1 VPDAWRPIADAPHG
15 RCLIGRAR
23 PGTADSLQTTIGSE
37 FMATTNALRMVGKS
51 LVPNDISGISVD
63 ELEEWFES
71 LDDVLHRY
79 GPQRLQELLVNLQER
94 AYLRGVT
101 VPFTANTPYVN
112 TIGPDQ
118 QPRYPGNLEIERR
131 IKSII
136 RWNAMAMVSRAN
148 IKYPGVGGHI
158 STFASSATLYEV
170 AFNHFFHARSAD
182 HTGDFVYFQGHA
194 SPGMYARAFVEG
206 RLTEDDLEHFRRESE
221 RPHKGLSSY
230 PHPWLMPGFWQF
242 PTVSMGLGPI
252 TAIYQARFLRYLRNR
267 GVINTDKSRVWCYIG
282 DGEVDEPETL
292 GALTLASREN
302 LDNLT
307 FVVNCNLQR
316 LDGPVRGNGK
326 IIQELEAAF
335 RGAGWNCIKV
345 IWGTDW
351 DPLLADDIDGK
362 LVKRM
367 GEVVDGQYQKYSVET
382 GAYIR
387 EHFFGVSSELL
398 AMAEHL
404 SDEQLQKMRRG
415 GHDPKKVYAA
425 YHAAVTHQ
433 GSPTVIL
440 AKTIKG
446 YGLGEAGEGRNTTHQ
461 EKKLDSDELRAF
473 RSRFSIPMGDDELKD
488 APFYRFPEESEEHK
502 YLVEHRKALGGSLP
516 ARRPTEEQLEVPAL
530 STFEKTLKG
539 SGGREASTT
548 MGFGALLS
556 HLLKDKNIGK
566 RVVPIIPDE
575 ARTFGIEGLF
585 AQCGI
590 YSSKGQLYD
599 PVDAGTIMYYK
610 EAKNGQILEEGINE
624 AGAMSSF
631 VAAGTAYANLGI
643 HMIPFYIYYSMFGF
657 QRVGDL
663 IWLAADARTRGF
675 LIGGTSGRTTLNGE
689 GLQHQD
695 GHSQLIA
702 ATVPTIRA
710 YDPAYAYEVTII
722 IQDGLRRMFHDNEDG
737 FYYISVYNENY
748 AMPEMPA
755 DCADGVLKGLYKLP
769 STDVG
774 DHKQTARPQLFGSG
788 PLLNEVIRAQ
798 SILREKFGIESDVWS
813 ATSYS
818 QLFRDAR
825 SCERWNQ
832 LHPQETSRKSYLEQ
846 VLENVPGPFIA
857 VSDNIRLVAD
867 QIRPWVPGT
876 YVTLGTDGFGRSDTR
891 QALRRHFEV
900 DAEHAAYAAL
910 CALSEQGQFDK
921 KKLAKAIKDLAVD
934 PEKIDP
940 AVA

>member
-1 VPDAWRPIADAPHG
+1 
-15 RCLIGRAR
+15 
-23 PGTADSLQTTIGSE
+23 
-37 FMATTNALRMVGKS
+37 MVGKS
-51 LVPNDISGISVD
+51 LVPNDVSGIAPE

-71 LDDVLHRY
+71 LDDVLIRY
-79 GPQRLQELLVNLQER
+79 GPQRLQELLVHLQER

-101 VPFTANTPYVN
+101 LPFTANTPYVN
-112 TIGPDQ
+112 TISADH
-118 QPRYPGNLEIERR
+118 QPRFPGNVEIERR
-131 IKSII
+131 IKSIV
-136 RWNAMAMVSRAN
+136 RWNAMVMVSRAN
-148 IKYPGVGGHI
+148 HKYSGVGGHI
-158 STFASSATLYEV
+158 STFASSATLYEIGL
-170 AFNHFFHARSAD
+170 NHFFHARTAE
-182 HTGDFVYFQGHA
+182 HTGDFIYFQGHA

-206 RLTEDDLEHFRRESE
+206 RLTEEDLEHFRRESL
-221 RPHKGLSSY
+221 RPHHGLSSY
-230 PHPWLMPGFWQF
+230 PHPWLMPDFWQF

-252 TAIYQARFLRYLRNR
+252 TAIYQARFLRYLRDR
-267 GVINTDKSRVWCYIG
+267 GILDTSKSRVWCFVG
-282 DGEVDEPETL
+282 DGESDEPETL
-292 GALTLASREN
+292 GALTLASREG
-302 LDNLT
+302 LDNLI

-351 DPLLADDIDGK
+351 DPLVAADIDGR

-367 GEVVDGQYQKYSVET
+367 GEVVDGQYQKYSVES

-387 EHFFGVSSELL
+387 EHFFGVSPELL

-415 GHDPKKVYAA
+415 GHDPRKVFAA
-425 YHAAVTHQ
+425 YDAAVNHS

-461 EKKLDSDELRAF
+461 EKKLDADEIRAF
-473 RSRFSIPMGDDELKD
+473 RSRFAIPIGDDDIKD
-488 APFYRFPEESEEHK
+488 APFYRFPPDSEEFK
-502 YLVEHRKALGGSLP
+502 YLTEHREALGGALP
-516 ARRPTEEQLEVPAL
+516 ARNPTDEQLEIPPL
-530 STFEKTLKG
+530 SSFEKTLKG

-548 MGFGALLS
+548 MAFGALLS
-556 HLLKDKNIGK
+556 SLLKDKHIGK

-631 VAAGTAYANLGI
+631 IAAGTAYSNLGI

-695 GHSQLIA
+695 GHSLLIA
-702 ATVPTIRA
+702 TTVPTIRA
-710 YDPAYAYEVTII
+710 YDPAYAYEVTVI
-722 IQDGLRRMFHDNEDG
+722 IQDGLRRMCQENKDG

-755 DCADGVLKGLYKLP
+755 DCAEGILKGLYKL
-769 STDVG
+769 SSHDG
-774 DHKQTARPQLFGSG
+774 RDKKQGARPQLLGSG
-788 PLLNEVIRAQ
+788 PLLNEALRAQ
-798 SILREKFGIESDVWS
+798 TILADQFGIGSDVWS
-813 ATSYS
+813 VTSYS
-818 QLFRDAR
+818 ELFRDAR
-825 SCERWNQ
+825 ACERWNR
-832 LHPQETSRKSYLEQ
+832 LHSKDEPRQSHVEAAFEGLK
-846 VLENVPGPFIA
+846 GPFIS
-857 VSDNIRLVAD
+857 VSENVRLVAD
-867 QIRPWVPGT
+867 QIRPWVPGP
-876 YVTLGTDGFGRSDTR
+876 YLTLGTDGFGRSDTR
-891 QALRRHFEV
+891 EALRRHFEV
-900 DAEHAAYAAL
+900 DAEHTAYAAL
-910 CALSEQGQFDK
+910 YALSQQGQFDK
-921 KKLAKAIKDLAVD
+921 KKLPKAVKDLALD
-934 PEKIDP
+934 PEKLDP
-940 AVA
+940 AIA

>member
-1 VPDAWRPIADAPHG
+1 
-15 RCLIGRAR
+15 
-23 PGTADSLQTTIGSE
+23 
-37 FMATTNALRMVGKS
+37 MATTNALRLVGKS
-51 LVPNDISGISVD
+51 LVPNDVSGIEPD

-71 LDDVLHRY
+71 LDDVLFRY
-79 GPQRLQELLVNLQER
+79 GPQRLQELLINLQER

-101 VPFTANTPYVN
+101 LPFTANTPYVN
-112 TIGPDQ
+112 TIPADE
-118 QPRYPGNLEIERR
+118 QPRYPGNIEIERR

-148 IKYPGVGGHI
+148 TKYSGVGGHI

-170 AFNHFFHARSAD
+170 GLNHFFHARNES
-182 HTGDFVYFQGHA
+182 HTGDFIYFQGHA

-206 RLTEDDLEHFRRESE
+206 RLTEEDLEHFRRESR
-221 RPHKGLSSY
+221 RPHGGLSSY
-230 PHPWLMPGFWQF
+230 PHPWLMPNFWQF

-252 TAIYQARFLRYLRNR
+252 TAIYQARFLRYLRDR
-267 GVINTDKSRVWCYIG
+267 GIIDTSASRVWCFVG
-282 DGEVDEPETL
+282 DGETDEPESL
-292 GALTLASREN
+292 GALTLASREG
-302 LDNLT
+302 LDNLI
-307 FVVNCNLQR
+307 FVINCNLQR

-335 RGAGWNCIKV
+335 RGAGWNCLKV

-351 DPLLADDIDGK
+351 DEMLKADIDGR

-387 EHFFGVSSELL
+387 EHFFGVSPELL

-415 GHDPKKVYAA
+415 GHDPRKVFAA
-425 YHAAVTHQ
+425 YDAAVKHQ

-461 EKKLDSDELRAF
+461 EKKLDADEIRAF
-473 RSRFSIPMGDDELKD
+473 RSRFAIPIGDEAIKD
-488 APFYRFPEESEEHK
+488 APFYRFPEESEEFK
-502 YLVEHRKALGGSLP
+502 YLSEHRKALGGPLP
-516 ARRPTEEQLEVPAL
+516 ARHPTDERLEVPPL
-530 STFEKTLKG
+530 SAFEKTLKG

-548 MGFGALLS
+548 MAFGALLS
-556 HLLKDKNIGK
+556 VLLKDKNIGK

-590 YSSKGQLYD
+590 YSSKGQVYD
-599 PVDAGTIMYYK
+599 PVDSGTIMYYK

-631 VAAGTAYANLGI
+631 VAAGTAYSNLGI
-643 HMIPFYIYYSMFGF
+643 HMIPFYVYYSMFGF

-663 IWLAADARTRGF
+663 MWLAADARARGF
-675 LIGGTSGRTTLNGE
+675 LVGGTSGRTTLNGE

-695 GHSQLIA
+695 GHSLLIA
-702 ATVPTIRA
+702 SSVPTVRA
-710 YDPAYAYEVTII
+710 YDPAFAYEVTVI
-722 IQDGLRRMFHDNEDG
+722 IQDGLRRMCHENEDG
-737 FYYISVYNENY
+737 YYYISVYNENY

-755 DCADGVLKGLYKLP
+755 GCEEGILKGIYKLP
-769 STDVG
+769 CKNGTSNGRSGKT
-774 DHKQTARPQLFGSG
+774 RPQLFGSG
-788 PLLNEVIRAQ
+788 PLLNEACRAQ
-798 SILREKFGIESDVWS
+798 TILAERFGINSDVWS
-813 ATSYS
+813 VTSYNE
-818 QLFRDAR
+818 LFRDALA
-825 SCERWNQ
+825 CQRWNR
-832 LHPQETSRKSYLEQ
+832 LHVKEKPRKSYVEQ
-846 VLENVPGPFIA
+846 VLEGLSGPFIS
-857 VSDNIRLVAD
+857 VSDNVRLVAD
-867 QIRPWVPGT
+867 QIRPWIPGP
-876 YVTLGTDGFGRSDTR
+876 YLTLGTDGFGRSDTR
-891 QALRRHFEV
+891 SALRRHFEI
-900 DAEHAAYAAL
+900 DAEHVAYTTL

-921 KKLAKAIKDLAVD
+921 KKLSQAIKEFGLD
-934 PEKIDP
+934 PEKLDP
-940 AVA
+940 ATA